1 MKNATQLLALMAAGM
16 LCALGLSS
24 CNDPLGP
31 NKNNPA
37 TESLRAAEFD
47 VTLLDHEQGWTK
59 DSLYCFE
66 GVWKGDAFY
75 FGYWKLDPMV
85 PNILPDRQNRL
96 EFVISSE
103 AAGFEGVNA
112 ASSSKCINIVQDT
125 KDHRRFH
132 LEYVSEGEST
142 ITFWNGEGDAR
153 REISFQA
160 TSKAEIPIEGFL
172 ARVDGKEYR
181 FSKTNGS
188 ATKVLKT
195 FKYRNDF
202 PGWDKMHIVELVGP
216 IPLNATRAYDTQ
228 NPLIIE
234 ATWSLAYLD
243 EQGNACNWDIYS
255 TDDEIGSLRRND
267 DIIQKKY
274 FPAYRWLQK
283 QICFPE
289 NGMGKKI
296 PITPSDLR
304 ERRLMMWSV
313 KNKYSTWGG
322 LNILIEDVLDDSDPE
337 HSKYTDY
344 WFLIN

>member
-1 MKNATQLLALMAAGM
+1 MAAAM

-66 GVWKGDAFY
+66 GVWKDDAFY

-96 EFVISSE
+96 EFVVSSE

-125 KDHRRFH
+125 KDHRHFH

-142 ITFWNGEGDAR
+142 ITFWNGESDAR

-216 IPLNATRAYDTQ
+216 LPLNATRAYDTQ

-243 EQGNACNWDIYS
+243 EQGPLTTDI
-255 TDDEIGSLRRND
+255 TTT
-267 DIIQKKY
+267 
-274 FPAYRWLQK
+274 F
-283 QICFPE
+283 
-289 NGMGKKI
+289 
-296 PITPSDLR
+296 ITRVPS
-304 ERRLMMWSV
+304 
-313 KNKYSTWGG
+313 
-322 LNILIEDVLDDSDPE
+322 
-337 HSKYTDY
+337 
-344 WFLIN
+344 

>member
-1 MKNATQLLALMAAGM
+1 MKNATQLLALMAAG
-16 LCALGLSS
+16 LFVLVLSS

-37 TESLRAAEFD
+37 AVTLQAADFN

-103 AAGFEGVNA
+103 ATGFEGVNA
-112 ASSSKCINIVQDT
+112 SSSSQCINIVQDSQ
-125 KDHRRFH
+125 DHRRYH
-132 LEYVSEGEST
+132 LEYVAEGEST

-160 TSKAEIPIEGFL
+160 TSKADIPIQGFL
-172 ARVDGKEYR
+172 ARVDGKEYK
-181 FSKTNGS
+181 FTKNNKSV
-188 ATKVLKT
+188 TKVLKT
-195 FKYRNDF
+195 FNYRDDF

-216 IPLNATRAYDTQ
+216 IPLNATRQYSTE

-243 EQGNACNWDIYS
+243 EKGNACNWDIYT

-267 DIIQKKY
+267 DEIQQNY
-274 FPAYRWLQK
+274 YPAYRWFQK
-283 QICFPE
+283 VICFPE

-304 ERRLMMWSV
+304 ERCLMMWSV

-322 LNILIEDVLDDSDPE
+322 LNILIEDIIDDSDPE
-337 HSKYTDY
+337 HSKFVDY
-344 WFLIN
+344 WFMIN

>member
-1 MKNATQLLALMAAGM
+1 MAAGM

-66 GVWKGDAFY
+66 GVWKDDAFY

-125 KDHRRFH
+125 QDHRRFH

-216 IPLNATRAYDTQ
+216 IPLNATRKYDPEK
-228 NPLIIE
+228 PLIVDCG
-234 ATWSLAYLD
+234 WVLAYLD
-243 EQGNACNWDIYS
+243 EEGNACNWDIYS
-255 TDDEIGSLRRND
+255 TDDEVGSLRQND
-267 DIIQKKY
+267 DEIQKKY
-274 FPAYRWLQK
+274 FPDYRWIQNE
-283 QICFPE
+283 ICYPD
-289 NGMGKKI
+289 NGLGTRI
-296 PITPSDLR
+296 PIIPADLR
-304 ERRLMMWSV
+304 ERRLMLWSV
-313 KNKYSTWGG
+313 KNRYATWGAFD
-322 LNILIEDVLDDSDPE
+322 ICISDIIDQSNPE
-337 HSKYTDY
+337 HAKYIDY
-344 WFLIN
+344 WMSIN

>member
-1 MKNATQLLALMAAGM
+1 MKNATQLLSLMAAGM
-16 LCALGLSS
+16 FALGLSS

-31 NKNNPA
+31 NKNNPPA
-37 TESLRAAEFD
+37 EILQAADFD
-47 VTLLDHEQGWTK
+47 ITLLDHEQGWTK

-75 FGYWKLDPMV
+75 FGYFKLDPMV
-85 PNILPDRQNRL
+85 PNILPDRQNQL

-112 ASSSKCINIVQDT
+112 SSSSQCINIVQDT
-125 KDHRRFH
+125 KDRKHFH
-132 LEYVSEGEST
+132 LEYVAEGEST

-153 REISFQA
+153 KEISFQA

-188 ATKVLKT
+188 ATKVLTT

-228 NPLIIE
+228 NPLIIQ
-234 ATWSLAYLD
+234 ASWVLAYLD
-243 EQGNACNWDIYS
+243 EDGNACNWDIYS
-255 TDDEIGSLRRND
+255 TDDEIGSLRQND
-267 DIIQKKY
+267 DEIQKKY
-274 FPAYRWLQK
+274 FPDYRWIQNE
-283 QICFPE
+283 ICYPD
-289 NGMGKKI
+289 NGMGKNI
-296 PITPSDLR
+296 PITPADLR

-322 LNILIEDVLDDSDPE
+322 LNILIEDVIDDSDPE
-337 HSKYTDY
+337 HSKYVDY
-344 WFLIN
+344 WFMIN